1 MSEKI
6 RIENL
11 QDSNI
16 DDLIHVCSAK
26 KLNDPIHQQ
35 GMKLKRKWLR
45 EMLSNYGSVAKIA
58 YLGNKPVAQ
67 ILYYPEE
74 ADATKAFKRKNVLV
88 IHCIYNPNSE
98 AQKLGIGT
106 KLLQSLIQDAK
117 NRRTCLGNRSC
128 IFLLAKA
135 FNTGE
140 YLPLPNFYMKSNFI
154 SMPEENLFY
163 LPIDGQY
170 APVPSV
176 GDYEALV
183 EDRGRA
189 VVFYGPICQFGYP
202 FAKQIEELVQ
212 EVEPNMKIEMI
223 NDWEKP
229 EESIKRKNWWLIV
242 NAKPIQTFFMQ
253 TEKFKAE
260 IRQAVSPNR

>member
-1 MSEKI
+1 MPEKI

-26 KLNDPIHQQ
+26 RLGDPIHQQ
-35 GMKLKRKWLR
+35 GMKLKRQWLR

-58 YLGNKPVAQ
+58 YFNDKPVAQ

-74 ADATKAFKRKNVLV
+74 VDVTKAFKRKNVLV

-106 KLLQSLIQDAK
+106 KLLQSLIQDTK
-117 NRRTCLGNRSC
+117 NRRTCLGNKAC
-128 IFLLAKA
+128 KFLLAKA

-140 YLPLPNFYMKSNFI
+140 YLPLPNFYMKNNFI
-154 SMPEENLFY
+154 STSDESLFY

-170 APVPSV
+170 EPIPSV
-176 GDYEALV
+176 GDYEPLP
-183 EDRGRA
+183 EDRGKA
-189 VVFYGPICQFGYP
+189 VIFYGPVCQFGYA
-202 FAKQIEELVQ
+202 FAKKIEEVVR
-212 EVEPNMKIEMI
+212 EVEPSMKIEMI
-223 NDWEKP
+223 NEWEKP
-229 EESIKRKNWWLIV
+229 EESIKRKNSWLIV
-242 NAKPIQTFFMQ
+242 NAKPIRTFFME

-260 IRQAVSPNR
+260 IRQAVSQNR